1 MTKRVGRGA
10 ALSAAV
16 LVLLLLGACR
26 TAPPPASAPDPAPSA
41 QDWDRYSSGF
51 LEWFFATY
59 PDAAVRAGRHEF
71 DGKLPDWSEAGLRSL
86 VERLHAERGRAQAFE
101 AGRLDARQRL
111 EREVILTKIDGELF
125 WHESAQWPLRSPAF
139 YGAPLDPNVYV
150 TREYAPLARRL
161 EAYVAYAK
169 AIPAAV
175 EQIRA
180 NLRTPLPRTFIQNG
194 RIRFGGLARFY
205 ERDVPAVF
213 RGVDDARLQEQFR
226 LANAGAIKAM
236 MSLDAWL
243 AAQESAATE
252 DFALGPQKF
261 LEMLRATERVEV
273 SLARLKQIG
282 EDDLQRNLAALREAC
297 AALAPGATVHE
308 CVAKVKADKPAS
320 VVDTAVRQLDDLKS
334 FVQSRALVTIPGP
347 EQALVR
353 ESPPYQ
359 RFNAA
364 YISIPGPYEKGLP
377 SIYYIAPP
385 DPAWT
390 RAEQDAYIPGKADLL
405 FISAHEVWP
414 GHFLQFLHAH
424 HAPSEAGRVFYSY
437 AFAEGWAH
445 YCEEMMWE
453 ARLGDGDPE
462 VHVGQLVNALL
473 RDVRYLSAIGLH
485 TGGMTVAQSEA
496 MFREAA
502 FQDPGNARQQAARGT
517 FDPAYGNYTLGKL
530 MIRRLRDD
538 WTAGRGG
545 RSSWKDFHDRFLSYG
560 APPIPLVRSQMLGDG
575 APL

>member
-1 MTKRVGRGA
+1 MTKRVGPGA
-10 ALSAAV
+10 ALLAGA
-16 LVLLLLGACR
+16 LVLLLCSCR
-26 TAPPPASAPDPAPSA
+26 TAPPAPVPDAAPSA
-41 QDWDRYSSGF
+41 QGWDRYSSGF
-51 LEWFFATY
+51 LEWFFASH

-71 DGKLPDWSEAGLRSL
+71 DGRLPDWTEAGLRSL
-86 VERLHAERGRAQAFE
+86 AGRLHAERERAQAFE
-101 AGRLDARQRL
+101 PARLDARQRL
-111 EREVILTKIDGELF
+111 EREVILSRIDGEIF
-125 WHESAQWPLRSPAF
+125 WLETAQWPLRSPAF
-139 YGAPLDPNVYV
+139 YGTALDPNVYV

-161 EAYVAYAK
+161 EAYIAYAK
-169 AIPAAV
+169 AVPAAA

-180 NLRTPLPRTFIQNG
+180 NLRTPMPRTFIQNG

-213 RGVDDARLQEQFR
+213 REVPDARLQEQFLR
-226 LANAGAIKAM
+226 ANRGAIAAM
-236 MSLDAWL
+236 RSLDQWL
-243 AAQESAATE
+243 EAQEGTATE

-261 LEMLRATERVEV
+261 LEMLRATERVDV
-273 SLARLKQIG
+273 PLARLKQIG
-282 EDDLQRNLAALREAC
+282 EEDLQRNLAALGEAC
-297 AALAPGATVHE
+297 AAFDPGRSVRE
-308 CVAKVKADKPAS
+308 CVARVNADKPAS
-320 VVDTAVRQLDDLKS
+320 VIDAAARQLDDLKA

-359 RFNAA
+359 RYNTA
-364 YISIPGPYEKGLP
+364 YISIPGPYEKDLP

-390 RAEQDAYIPGKADLL
+390 RAEQDAYIPAKADLL

-424 HAPSEAGRVFYSY
+424 RAPSEADRVFYSY

-453 ARLGDGDPE
+453 AGLSDGDPE

-485 TGGMTVAQSEA
+485 TEGMTVGQSEA

-538 WTAGRGG
+538 WTASRGG

-560 APPIPLVRSQMLGDG
+560 APPIPVVRSEMLGAGAG